1 MRINPNITSDLLA
14 AVNNAQEQQ
23 NTAMLQMASGRRVNK
38 PSDDPAAAA
47 VLVQNQAQ
55 SDAVDQYLRSADSI
69 QAQLQTTDSTLNS
82 AVLALTR
89 AISLGVQGANGP
101 LSDANRA
108 SVVGELNG
116 IQQQLLSLANLN
128 FQGQYVFAGTATQ
141 TQPFVL
147 DATQP
152 SGVRYDGNGGTNSIQ
167 VGNGISVQ
175 TNLPGSQLFTTPGS
189 DMFQAVHDLITALQT
204 DTGIDTAVSGVRA
217 AFDQVTAQRV
227 FYGNALNQLQSQQTY
242 LNSDKL
248 QLSQQQNTVGGADM
262 AAAATNLLSAQN
274 ARTAALEVAGRVS
287 QSSLFDFLSRG

>member
-1 MRINPNITSDLLA
+1 MRINPNITADLLA
-14 AVNNAQEQQ
+14 AINNAQEQQ
-23 NTAMLQMASGRRVNK
+23 NTAMLEMASGRRVNK
-38 PSDDPAAAA
+38 PSDDPTAAA

-82 AVLALTR
+82 VVLALTR

-116 IQQQLLSLANLN
+116 IQEQLLSLANLN
-128 FQGQYVFAGTATQ
+128 FQGQYVFAGTSTQ
-141 TQPFVL
+141 TQPFVA

-152 SGVRYDGNGGTNSIQ
+152 SGVRYDGNSGTNSVQ
-167 VGNGISVQ
+167 VGSGISMQ
-175 TNLPGSQLFTTPGS
+175 INLPGSQLFTTPGS
-189 DMFQAVHDLITALQT
+189 DMFQAVHDLVTALQT
-204 DTGIDTAVSGVRA
+204 NTGIGTAVTGVRA

-242 LNSDKL
+242 LKSDKL

-262 AAAATNLLSAQN
+262 AAAATNLLNAQN
-274 ARTAALEVAGRVS
+274 ARTAALEAAGRIS
-287 QSSLFDFLSRG
+287 QTSLFDYLTTH

>member
-14 AVNNAQEQQ
+14 AITNAQEQQ

-47 VLVQNQAQ
+47 VLVQNQTQ
-55 SDAVDQYLRSADSI
+55 SEAVDQYLRSADSI

-152 SGVRYDGNGGTNSIQ
+152 AGVRYDGNSGTNSVQ
-167 VGNGISVQ
+167 VGNGVSMQ

-189 DMFQAVHDLITALQT
+189 DMFQAIHDLITALQT

-227 FYGNALNQLQSQQTY
+227 FYGNALNQLQSQQAY

-274 ARTAALEVAGRVS
+274 ARTAALEVAGRIS